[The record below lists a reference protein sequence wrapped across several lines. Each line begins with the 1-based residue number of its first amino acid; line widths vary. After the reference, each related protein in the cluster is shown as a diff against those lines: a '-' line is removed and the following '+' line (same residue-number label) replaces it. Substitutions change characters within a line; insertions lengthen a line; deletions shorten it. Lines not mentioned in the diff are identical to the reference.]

1 MKKFEHSVFHIFSTV
16 PIKHRLLI
24 TYLFLS
30 SFILVITA
38 VSFYKTSKNAL
49 VEHATL
55 SSQQQLIII
64 TNNLSEKIGH
74 ISDYAI
80 TLSINSDIGE
90 TLKENPT
97 VPENALSRFFV
108 NSALTKQAQR
118 IIGLHKNISNW
129 DILDTENQWF
139 HSSTDITEEL
149 TPYLSPE
156 FLRTLNRSPSSRQLK
171 KYKFFL
177 PVEIYL
183 LAVFMQLAS
192 KFRVFPLA
200 LKFRDS
206 FASVYCCS
214 NLYNLRSFLREYLYQ

>member
-1 MKKFEHSVFHIFSTV
+1 MNKFKHSVFHIFSTF

-38 VSFYKTSKNAL
+38 VAFYKTSKNAL

-55 SSQQQLIII
+55 SSEQQLVII

-97 VPENALSRFFV
+97 VPENALSRF
-108 NSALTKQAQR
+108 L
-118 IIGLHKNISNW
+118 
-129 DILDTENQWF
+129 
-139 HSSTDITEEL
+139 
-149 TPYLSPE
+149 
-156 FLRTLNRSPSSRQLK
+156 
-171 KYKFFL
+171 
-177 PVEIYL
+177 
-183 LAVFMQLAS
+183 
-192 KFRVFPLA
+192 
-200 LKFRDS
+200 
-206 FASVYCCS
+206 
-214 NLYNLRSFLREYLYQ
+214 

>member
-90 TLKENPT
+90 TLKKIP
-97 VPENALSRFFV
+97 LSRKMHCL
-108 NSALTKQAQR
+108 A
-118 IIGLHKNISNW
+118 
-129 DILDTENQWF
+129 
-139 HSSTDITEEL
+139 
-149 TPYLSPE
+149 
-156 FLRTLNRSPSSRQLK
+156 FL
-171 KYKFFL
+171 
-177 PVEIYL
+177 
-183 LAVFMQLAS
+183 
-192 KFRVFPLA
+192 
-200 LKFRDS
+200 
-206 FASVYCCS
+206 
-214 NLYNLRSFLREYLYQ
+214 